1 MIYSNNIKMDFFQ
14 YMGNLTK
21 EKDVTEFNCHYP
33 KSSLG
38 YKTNNKYPI
47 FPPLMADGRSVISS
61 WDTEAMLNE
70 QIRKQNGI
78 TNNWDYRRYLTK
90 NANQIMESNYNESA
104 NDTGHVFVSDYK
116 SESNSPFLYGSI
128 YEKPTSLHSN
138 NSDLKDM
145 YLTREQ
151 LYSRKC
157 TLSIKE
163 SDLKV

>member
-1 MIYSNNIKMDFFQ
+1 MDFVQ
-14 YMGNLTK
+14 YMNNLF
-21 EKDVTEFNCHYP
+21 KDKDASEFNSHYP

-61 WDTEAMLNE
+61 WDTEATLNA

-78 TNNWDYRRYLTK
+78 MNNWDYRQYLTK
-90 NANQIMESNYNESA
+90 NANKIMEYNYNETA
-104 NDTGHVFVSDYK
+104 NDTGHVFVPDSK
-116 SESNSPFLYGSI
+116 SGSNSPFLYGSI
-128 YEKPTSLHSN
+128 YEKPASVDFN
-138 NSDLKDM
+138 NGDLKEM

-157 TLSIKE
+157 APSIKE
-163 SDLKV
+163 SELKV